1 MPSRTSMSTSPSEA
15 SSSLSAHARKL
26 GFPKSDVQIHL
37 KNHFKTKTYT
47 SSSVVSGDA
56 TFTTQRDVRFD
67 SVEIVLIGCAR
78 TKTDGYSAPHESTYT
93 FLKLVMPIPE
103 SVYPVPRVLE
113 SSRTLSVPFHFV
125 LPNFLTLGACTHKV
139 ESDHV
144 KGQHL
149 CLPPSMGS
157 WARGNWEKDDLSPQ
171 MADIEYTIRARVW
184 KQPELQA
191 RPTKIMESIK
201 SIQVLPIFP
210 EQAPLSISK
219 NDRLYCMSKTK
230 AMRKNLLSAKLG
242 RLTVSAEQPR
252 AVMLRP
258 DGQLAAGTTAQVDLR
273 FEPVSADTP
282 PPKITGISSKITA
295 HTYFSAG
302 PIGSPP
308 NMGDFNK
315 AGVSDRRGVYSTSVN
330 LPSAA
335 PLDKPTWLTYQARR
349 DSGYFT
355 DTAPENTAS
364 EEEGDA
370 AEEEDRQ
377 RQQQQQRR
385 RRRTSIT
392 IANLVRPSKQQ
403 NPSSTSSPR
412 RPRSS
417 PVYHTTMV
425 PVAVARLPTAKK
437 TFVPTFHS
445 CIASRVYTLHVSLQ
459 VSAAGAGGTVGTS
472 TTLSLDLPLQV
483 GVEPEGIVAGGSEQ
497 DGPPGEELP
506 SFEDAVEEAAVD
518 DFFRPRVLSVPEVAF
533 RETSVLPV
541 YGAR

>member
-1 MPSRTSMSTSPSEA
+1 MSVDHIVLAATMHPRASMSTSPSEA
-15 SSSLSAHARKL
+15 SSSFSAHARKL
-26 GFPKSDVQIHL
+26 GFPKSDIQIHL

-47 SSSVVSGDA
+47 SSSVVSGDV
-56 TFTTQRDVRFD
+56 TISTQRDVRFD
-67 SVEIVLIGCAR
+67 TIEIILLGSAK

-93 FLKLVMPIPE
+93 FLKLIMPIPE

-139 ESDHV
+139 DSQHV

-191 RPTKIMESIK
+191 RPTKIMEAVK
-201 SIQVLPIFP
+201 SIQVLPTFP
-210 EQAPLSISK
+210 EDAPLSITK
-219 NDRLYCMSKTK
+219 HDRLYCMSKTK
-230 AMRKNLLSAKLG
+230 SIRKNLLSTKLG

-252 AVMLRP
+252 AIMLRP
-258 DGQLAAGTTAQVDLR
+258 DGQVATGTAAQVDLR
-273 FEPVSADTP
+273 FEPVCAGTP
-282 PPKITGISSKITA
+282 PPKVTAVSSKITA

-302 PIGSPP
+302 PIGSAP
-308 NMGDFNK
+308 NMGDFSK

-330 LPSAA
+330 LPAAA
-335 PLDKPTWLTYQARR
+335 PLEKPTWIAQQARR

-364 EEEGDA
+364 EGEE
-370 AEEEDRQ
+370 AEDEERQ
-377 RQQQQQRR
+377 RQRERRQRR
-385 RRRTSIT
+385 RSTT

-403 NPSSTSSPR
+403 NQSP
-412 RPRSS
+412 PRTS
-417 PVYHTTMV
+417 PVFHTATTHI
-425 PVAVARLPTAKK
+425 PVSCLPTSKK
-437 TFVPTFHS
+437 FFVPTFHS

-459 VSAAGAGGTVGTS
+459 VTAGTGGGN
-472 TTLSLDLPLQV
+472 TTLSLDLPLQI
-483 GVEPEGIVAGGSEQ
+483 GVEPPQAVSGVGVA
-497 DGPPGEELP
+497 EELP

-518 DFFRPRVLSVPEVAF
+518 EFFRPRVLSVPQVAF
-533 RETSVLPV
+533 TETSVLPG
-541 YGAR
+541 YGARA

>member
-1 MPSRTSMSTSPSEA
+1 MPARTSMSTSSSEA
-15 SSSLSAHARKL
+15 SSTLSAHARKL
-26 GFPKSDVQIHL
+26 GFPKSDIQINL

-47 SSSVVSGDA
+47 SSSVVSGDV
-56 TFTTQRDVRFD
+56 TITTQRDVRFD
-67 SVEIVLIGCAR
+67 SVEIIMVGSAK

-93 FLKLVMPIPE
+93 FLKLVMPISE

-125 LPNFLTLGACTHKV
+125 LPNFLTIGACTHKV
-139 ESDHV
+139 ESEHV
-144 KGQHL
+144 KRQHL

-191 RPTKIMESIK
+191 RPTKIMETIK
-201 SIQVLPIFP
+201 SIQVLPTFP
-210 EQAPLSISK
+210 EDAPLSISK
-219 NDRLYCMSKTK
+219 SDRLYCMTKTK
-230 AMRKNLLSAKLG
+230 AIRKNLLSAKLG
-242 RLTVSAEQPR
+242 KFTASAEQPR
-252 AVMLRP
+252 AIMLRP
-258 DGQLAAGTTAQVDLR
+258 DGQVSTGTAAQIDLR

-302 PIGSPP
+302 PIGCPP

-330 LPSAA
+330 LPATT
-335 PLDKPTWLTYQARR
+335 PLEKPTWLTYQARR

-364 EEEGDA
+364 EDDA
-370 AEEEDRQ
+370 DEEERQ
-377 RQQQQQRR
+377 RQQQRPRR
-385 RRRTSIT
+385 KSIT

-403 NPSSTSSPR
+403 QASSPPR

-417 PVYHTTMV
+417 PVYHTTAMHV
-425 PVAVARLPTAKK
+425 PVARLPTGKK
-437 TFVPTFHS
+437 FFVPTFHS

-459 VSAAGAGGTVGTS
+459 VAASAGGS
-472 TTLSLDLPLQV
+472 TTVSLDLPLQV
-483 GVEPEGIVAGGSEQ
+483 GVEPERAMGPGGAIE
-497 DGPPGEELP
+497 GEALP

-518 DFFRPRVLSVPEVAF
+518 EFFRPRVLSVPEIAF
-533 RETSVLPV
+533 QETSVLPG

>member
-1 MPSRTSMSTSPSEA
+1 MPARTSMSTSSSEA
-15 SSSLSAHARKL
+15 SSSFSAHARKI
-26 GFPKSDVQIHL
+26 GFPKSDIQVHL

-47 SSSVVSGDA
+47 SSSAVSGDV
-56 TFTTQRDVRFD
+56 TITTQRDVRFD
-67 SVEIVLIGCAR
+67 TVEIILLGSAR

-93 FLKLVMPIPE
+93 FLKLIMPIPE

-139 ESDHV
+139 ESEHV

-191 RPTKIMESIK
+191 RPVKVMEAVK
-201 SIQVLPIFP
+201 SIQVLPTFP
-210 EQAPLSISK
+210 EDAPLSVTK
-219 NDRLYCMSKTK
+219 NDRLYCMSRTK
-230 AMRKNLLSAKLG
+230 SIRKNLLSAKLG

-252 AVMLRP
+252 AIMLRP
-258 DGQLAAGTTAQVDLR
+258 DGQVSTGTAAQVDLR
-273 FEPVSADTP
+273 FEPACAGTP
-282 PPKITGISSKITA
+282 PPKVTAVSSKITA

-302 PIGSPP
+302 PIGSAP
-308 NMGDFNK
+308 NMGDFTR
-315 AGVSDRRGVYSTSVN
+315 AGISDRRGVYSTSVN
-330 LPSAA
+330 LPAAA
-335 PLDKPTWLTYQARR
+335 PLEKPTWVARQARR

-364 EEEGDA
+364 EGED
-370 AEEEDRQ
+370 AEEERPRRQ
-377 RQQQQQRR
+377 RRKS
-385 RRRTSIT
+385 TT

-403 NPSSTSSPR
+403 QQQPQSP
-412 RPRSS
+412 PRAE
-417 PVYHTTMV
+417 PVYHTATTHI
-425 PVAVARLPTAKK
+425 PVARLPTSKK
-437 TFVPTFHS
+437 FFVPTFHS

-459 VSAAGAGGTVGTS
+459 VTAGGGSGS

-483 GVEPEGIVAGGSEQ
+483 GVEPPFERAGSATR
-497 DGPPGEELP
+497 PGEELP

-533 RETSVLPV
+533 TETSVLPG

>member
-1 MPSRTSMSTSPSEA
+1 MPARASMSTSPSEA

-26 GFPKSDVQIHL
+26 GFPKSDIQINL

-47 SSSVVSGDA
+47 SSSVVAGDV
-56 TFTTQRDVRFD
+56 TITTQRDVRFD
-67 SVEIVLIGCAR
+67 TIEIILLGSAK

-93 FLKLVMPIPE
+93 FLKLIMPIPE

-139 ESDHV
+139 ESEHV

-201 SIQVLPIFP
+201 SIQVLPTFS
-210 EQAPLSISK
+210 EDAPLSITK
-219 NDRLYCMSKTK
+219 NDRLYCMSKSK
-230 AMRKNLLSAKLG
+230 SIRKNLLSAKLG
-242 RLTVSAEQPR
+242 KLTVSAEQPR
-252 AVMLRP
+252 AIMLRP
-258 DGQLAAGTTAQVDLR
+258 DGQVSTGTSAQIDLK
-273 FEPVSADTP
+273 FEPLCAGTP
-282 PPKITGISSKITA
+282 PPKITAISSKITV

-302 PIGSPP
+302 PISAPP
-308 NMGDFNK
+308 NMGDFTK

-330 LPSAA
+330 LPAAA
-335 PLDKPTWLTYQARR
+335 PLEKPTWIAQQARR

-364 EEEGDA
+364 EGEDAEDEE
-370 AEEEDRQ
+370 RQ
-377 RQQQQQRR
+377 RQRR
-385 RRRTSIT
+385 KSST

-403 NPSSTSSPR
+403 NQSP
-412 RPRSS
+412 PRTS
-417 PVYHTTMV
+417 PVYHTTTTHL
-425 PVAVARLPTAKK
+425 PVARLPTSKK
-437 TFVPTFHS
+437 FFVPTFHS
-445 CIASRVYTLHVSLQ
+445 CIASRAYTLHVSLQ
-459 VSAAGAGGTVGTS
+459 VTAGTGGSGN
-472 TTLSLDLPLQV
+472 TTLSGSSPSGDQQRPTTAAA
-483 GVEPEGIVAGGSEQ
+483 AGLRGE
-497 DGPPGEELP
+497 EELP

-533 RETSVLPV
+533 TETSVLPG

>member
-1 MPSRTSMSTSPSEA
+1 MSVDNILLATNMPARASMSTSPSEA
-15 SSSLSAHARKL
+15 GSSLSAHARRL
-26 GFPKSDVQIHL
+26 SFPKSDIQIHL

-47 SSSVVSGDA
+47 SSSAVSGDV
-56 TFTTQRDVRFD
+56 TITTQRDVRFD
-67 SVEIVLIGCAR
+67 SIEIILLGSAR

-93 FLKLVMPIPE
+93 FLKLIMPIPE
-103 SVYPVPRVLE
+103 STYPVPRVLE
-113 SSRTLSVPFHFV
+113 SSRTLTVPFNFV

-139 ESDHV
+139 ESEHV

-191 RPTKIMESIK
+191 RPTKVMEAVK
-201 SIQVLPIFP
+201 SIQVLPTFP
-210 EQAPLSISK
+210 EDAPLSITK

-230 AMRKNLLSAKLG
+230 AVRKNLLSAKLG

-252 AVMLRP
+252 AIMLRP
-258 DGQLAAGTTAQVDLR
+258 DGHVSTGTAAQLDLR
-273 FEPVSADTP
+273 FEPVCAGAT
-282 PPKITGISSKITA
+282 PPKITAVSSKITA

-302 PIGSPP
+302 PISGPP
-308 NMGDFNK
+308 NMGDFTR

-330 LPSAA
+330 LPAAA
-335 PLDKPTWLTYQARR
+335 PPGKLAWAAHQARR

-364 EEEGDA
+364 EGED
-370 AEEEDRQ
+370 EEE
-377 RQQQQQRR
+377 RQQAHPQR
-385 RRRTSIT
+385 RRRTSTT

-403 NPSSTSSPR
+403 NHQSPPPSP
-412 RPRSS
+412 
-417 PVYHTTMV
+417 PVYHTATAHV
-425 PVAVARLPTAKK
+425 PVARLPTSKK
-437 TFVPTFHS
+437 FFVPTFHS

-459 VSAAGAGGTVGTS
+459 VTASGGGGGGS

-483 GVEPEGIVAGGSEQ
+483 GVEPPEAGP
-497 DGPPGEELP
+497 GPQGEELP
-506 SFEDAVEEAAVD
+506 SFEDAVVD
-518 DFFRPRVLSVPEVAF
+518 EFFRPRVLSAPEVAF
-533 RETSVLPV
+533 TETSVLPG
-541 YGAR
+541 YGGR

>member
-1 MPSRTSMSTSPSEA
+1 MPARTSMSTSPSEA

-26 GFPKSDVQIHL
+26 GFPKSDIQIHL

-47 SSSVVSGDA
+47 SSSLVSGDV
-56 TFTTQRDVRFD
+56 TITTQRDVRFD
-67 SVEIVLIGCAR
+67 SVEVVLIGCAR

-93 FLKLVMPIPE
+93 FLKLIMPIPE

-113 SSRTLSVPFHFV
+113 SSRTLTIPFHFV

-139 ESDHV
+139 ESDNL
-144 KGQHL
+144 KLQHL

-184 KQPELQA
+184 KEPELQA
-191 RPTKIMESIK
+191 RPTKIMETIK
-201 SIQVLPIFP
+201 SIQVLPAFP
-210 EQAPLSISK
+210 EDAPLSITK
-219 NDRLYCMSKTK
+219 NDRLYCMSRTK
-230 AMRKNLLSAKLG
+230 AVRKNLLSAKLG

-252 AVMLRP
+252 AIMLRP
-258 DGQLAAGTTAQVDLR
+258 DGQVSTGTTAQIDLR
-273 FEPVSADTP
+273 FEPMSADTQ

-330 LPSAA
+330 LAPAA
-335 PLDKPTWLTYQARR
+335 PLEKPTWTTYQARR

-364 EEEGDA
+364 EDDG
-370 AEEEDRQ
+370 EDEQEQERL
-377 RQQQQQRR
+377 RQQQKRQRR
-385 RRRTSIT
+385 RSVT
-392 IANLVRPSKQQ
+392 IANLVRPSKKQQ
-403 NPSSTSSPR
+403 RQDQSAPPR
-412 RPRSS
+412 RPRPS
-417 PVYHTTMV
+417 PVYHTTTAH
-425 PVAVARLPTAKK
+425 VAVARLPTAKK
-437 TFVPTFHS
+437 FFVPTFHS

-459 VSAAGAGGTVGTS
+459 VSGSGGGS
-472 TTLSLDLPLQV
+472 TTLSLDLPLQF
-483 GVEPEGIVAGGSEQ
+483 GVEPEGVVAAALAGGE
-497 DGPPGEELP
+497 GGVEAGEALP
-506 SFEDAVEEAAVD
+506 SFEDAVEEAAAD

-533 RETSVLPV
+533 RETSVLPG
-541 YGAR
+541 YGARS

>member
-1 MPSRTSMSTSPSEA
+1 MSLVDNIILATNMPARASMSTSPSEA
-15 SSSLSAHARKL
+15 SSSFSAHARKL
-26 GFPKSDVQIHL
+26 GFPKSDIQIHL

-47 SSSVVSGDA
+47 SSSVVAGDV
-56 TFTTQRDVRFD
+56 TITTQRDVRFD
-67 SVEIVLIGCAR
+67 TIEIILLGSAR

-93 FLKLVMPIPE
+93 FLKLIMPIAE

-125 LPNFLTLGACTHKV
+125 LPSFLTLGACTHKV
-139 ESDHV
+139 ESEHV

-191 RPTKIMESIK
+191 RPTKIMESVK
-201 SIQVLPIFP
+201 SIQVLPTFP
-210 EQAPLSISK
+210 EDAPLSITK

-230 AMRKNLLSAKLG
+230 SIRKNLLSAKLG
-242 RLTVSAEQPR
+242 KLTASAEQPR
-252 AVMLRP
+252 AIMLRP
-258 DGQLAAGTTAQVDLR
+258 DGQVSTGTSAQIDLK
-273 FEPVSADTP
+273 FEPACAGTP
-282 PPKITGISSKITA
+282 PPKITAVSSKITA

-302 PIGSPP
+302 PISSPP
-308 NMGDFNK
+308 NMGDFTK

-330 LPSAA
+330 LPAAA
-335 PLDKPTWLTYQARR
+335 PLEKPTWIAQQARR

-364 EEEGDA
+364 EGEDAEDEE
-370 AEEEDRQ
+370 RQ
-377 RQQQQQRR
+377 RQRERRQRR
-385 RRRTSIT
+385 KSST

-403 NPSSTSSPR
+403 NQHQSP
-412 RPRSS
+412 PRAS
-417 PVYHTTMV
+417 PVFHTTTTHV
-425 PVAVARLPTAKK
+425 PVSRLPTSKK
-437 TFVPTFHS
+437 FFVPTFHS

-459 VSAAGAGGTVGTS
+459 VTAGTGGGN
-472 TTLSLDLPLQV
+472 TTLSLDLPLQI
-483 GVEPEGIVAGGSEQ
+483 GVEPEQRGSATAGQQAEA
-497 DGPPGEELP
+497 LP

-518 DFFRPRVLSVPEVAF
+518 EFFRPRVLSVPEVAF
-533 RETSVLPV
+533 TETSVLPG

>member
-1 MPSRTSMSTSPSEA
+1 MPARASMSTSPSEA

-26 GFPKSDVQIHL
+26 GFPRSDIQIHL

-47 SSSVVSGDA
+47 SSSVVAGDV
-56 TFTTQRDVRFD
+56 TITTQREVRFD
-67 SVEIVLIGCAR
+67 TIEIILLGSAR

-93 FLKLVMPIPE
+93 FLKLIMPIPE

-113 SSRTLSVPFHFV
+113 SSSTLSVPFHFV

-139 ESDHV
+139 ESEHV

-201 SIQVLPIFP
+201 SIQVLPTFP
-210 EQAPLSISK
+210 EDAPLSITK
-219 NDRLYCMSKTK
+219 NDRLYCMSRTK
-230 AMRKNLLSAKLG
+230 SIRKNLLSAKLG
-242 RLTVSAEQPR
+242 KLTISAEQPR
-252 AVMLRP
+252 AIMLRP
-258 DGQLAAGTTAQVDLR
+258 DGQVSIGTSAQVDLK
-273 FEPVSADTP
+273 FEPVCAGTP
-282 PPKITGISSKITA
+282 PPKITAVSSKITA

-302 PIGSPP
+302 PISAPP
-308 NMGDFNK
+308 NMGDFTK

-330 LPSAA
+330 LPAAA
-335 PLDKPTWLTYQARR
+335 PLEKPTWIAQQARR

-364 EEEGDA
+364 EGEDAEDEE
-370 AEEEDRQ
+370 RQ
-377 RQQQQQRR
+377 RQQRERRQRR
-385 RRRTSIT
+385 KSST

-403 NPSSTSSPR
+403 QNQHQSP
-412 RPRSS
+412 PRSS
-417 PVYHTTMV
+417 PVFHTATAHV
-425 PVAVARLPTAKK
+425 PVARLPTSKK
-437 TFVPTFHS
+437 FFVPTFHS
-445 CIASRVYTLHVSLQ
+445 CIASRAYTLHVSLQ
-459 VSAAGAGGTVGTS
+459 VTAGGGS
-472 TTLSLDLPLQV
+472 STLSLDLPLQI
-483 GVEPEGIVAGGSEQ
+483 GVEPERPALGGAAAGQ
-497 DGPPGEELP
+497 GEELP
-506 SFEDAVEEAAVD
+506 SFEAAVEEAAVD
-518 DFFRPRVLSVPEVAF
+518 EFFRPRVLSVPEVAF
-533 RETSVLPV
+533 TETSVLPG

>member
-1 MPSRTSMSTSPSEA
+1 MSTSPSEA
-15 SSSLSAHARKL
+15 SSSFSAHARKL
-26 GFPKSDVQIHL
+26 GFPKSDIQIHL

-47 SSSVVSGDA
+47 SSSVVSGDV
-56 TFTTQRDVRFD
+56 TITTQRDVRFD
-67 SVEIVLIGCAR
+67 TIEIILIGSAR

-93 FLKLVMPIPE
+93 FLKLIMPIPE
-103 SVYPVPRVLE
+103 STYPVPRVLE
-113 SSRTLSVPFHFV
+113 GSRTLTVPFNFV

-139 ESDHV
+139 DSEHV

-191 RPTKIMESIK
+191 RPTKIMESVK
-201 SIQVLPIFP
+201 SIQVLPTFP
-210 EQAPLSISK
+210 EDAPLSITK

-230 AMRKNLLSAKLG
+230 SVRKNLLSAKLG
-242 RLTVSAEQPR
+242 RLTASAEQPR
-252 AVMLRP
+252 AIMLRP
-258 DGQLAAGTTAQVDLR
+258 DGQVSAGTAAQVDLR
-273 FEPVSADTP
+273 FEPVCAGTP
-282 PPKITGISSKITA
+282 PPKITAVSSKITA

-308 NMGDFNK
+308 NMGDFTK

-330 LPSAA
+330 LPAASAA
-335 PLDKPTWLTYQARR
+335 LQGKQPTWTAQQARR

-364 EEEGDA
+364 EGEDA
-370 AEEEDRQ
+370 AEDEGR
-377 RQQQQQRR
+377 RRKQRR
-385 RRRTSIT
+385 RRSST

-403 NPSSTSSPR
+403 QQQHQSP
-412 RPRSS
+412 PRNSNTT
-417 PVYHTTMV
+417 PPQVYHTTTTHI
-425 PVAVARLPTAKK
+425 PISRLPTSKK
-437 TFVPTFHS
+437 FFVPTFHS

-459 VSAAGAGGTVGTS
+459 VAAGSGGN
-472 TTLSLDLPLQV
+472 TTLSLDLPLQI
-483 GVEPEGIVAGGSEQ
+483 GVEPERLGSVSAGGA
-497 DGPPGEELP
+497 GEELP

-533 RETSVLPV
+533 TETSVLPG
-541 YGAR
+541 YGARA